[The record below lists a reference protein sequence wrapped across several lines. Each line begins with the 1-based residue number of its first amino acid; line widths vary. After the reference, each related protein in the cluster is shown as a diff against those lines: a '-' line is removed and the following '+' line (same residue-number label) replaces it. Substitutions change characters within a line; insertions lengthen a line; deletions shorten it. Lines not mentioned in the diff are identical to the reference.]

1 MILSCNHISKSYGV
15 DTILD
20 DCSFFVNDGEKAAIV
35 GNNGAGKST
44 IMKIIMGELSADN
57 GTITLG
63 KNKTIGYLAQYQDL
77 ASHNSIYDEVK
88 SVKADI
94 INMEKK
100 LVEYEKAMSG
110 VSGDEL
116 HKLMENYT
124 NLEHRFQLLNGYS
137 YKSEIEGVIK
147 GLGFTEDDFNREVG
161 TLSGGQKTRVALCK
175 LLLEKPDIIMLDEPT
190 NHLDLT
196 SIKWLETYLSNYNG
210 AVLIIAHDR
219 YFLDKIVTKVIEIEN
234 THCHVYDGN
243 YSDFSVKKKQLR
255 QAQLNLYLKQQSE
268 IKHQEEVIA
277 KLRSYKQEKFYKRA
291 ESREKALANM
301 ERIDKPEELKDGMNI
316 KLEPDCISGNDVL
329 TVEGLSKS
337 FDNLHLFSDIS
348 FEIKRGEHVALIGDN
363 GTGKTTIL
371 KIINDIISADAG
383 TVKLGTNVH
392 IGYYDQEHHNL
403 EDSNTLFEEIANAYP
418 DMTNTKIRNTLAAFM
433 FTGDDVFK
441 LVKDLSGG
449 EKGRL
454 SLAKLMLSEANLII
468 LDEPTNHLD
477 LNAIEWLEKILK
489 DYKKAFI
496 LISHD
501 VYFLDNVVNRIF
513 EIEGKTLKTYN
524 GNYTDFTIQK
534 EAYLSGAVKAF
545 DKEQDKLR
553 KMEEFIRRYKAGV
566 KSKQARG
573 REKIL
578 NRMEKMENPV
588 ITTKKIKLK
597 FETDTTSVDLVLRI
611 KDLAKSF
618 DGKEIFSNLNLD
630 IYRGD
635 RIGVI
640 GKNGVGKSTLLKIIN
655 GMEKQSKGEFK
666 IGDRVKIGY
675 YDQNHQGLD
684 PKKTVLE
691 ELMYHFVLSEEE
703 ARNICGGFLFT
714 EDDVYKEI
722 SSLSGGEKARVA
734 FMKLMLEKPNFLIL
748 DEPTNHLDI
757 YSREILSESL
767 EDYTG
772 TILVVSH
779 DRNFLD
785 CVVNN
790 IYEVKKDGAE
800 LFKGDYNSYL
810 NQREEVKEK
819 DTKASLNFEE
829 QKRNKNRISSLEK
842 KILKAEADVE
852 KLEEKKS
859 AKEEE
864 YNKAGIENNVDKLIE
879 IQKELEELDM
889 EILSLMGEWEELE
902 NELKTLK
909 NTF

>member
-1 MILSCNHISKSYGV
+1 MALLQVNNLFMGFTGETLFKNISFSIDERDKIGMIGV
-15 DTILD
+15 
-20 DCSFFVNDGEKAAIV
+20 
-35 GNNGAGKST
+35 NGAGKST
-44 IMKIIMGELSADN
+44 LIKILLGLEYDEVDPETN
-57 GTITLG
+57 QRGTISKKGGL
-63 KNKTIGYLAQYQDL
+63 KIGYLSQHPDL
-77 ASHNSIYDEVK
+77 NPDNTVFE
-88 SVKADI
+88 
-94 INMEKK
+94 
-100 LVEYEKAMSG
+100 
-110 VSGDEL
+110 EL
-116 HKLMENYT
+116 MTVFSNVQNDYHRIQELNVILAE
-124 NLEHRFQLLNGYS
+124 NLEDFDKTMEELGTVTARYEQNEGYAIEYKVKQILNGLTLAES
-137 YKSEIEGVIK
+137 LWASKIS
-147 GLGFTEDDFNREVG
+147 D
-161 TLSGGQKTRVALCK
+161 LSGGQLSRVALGK
-175 LLLEKPDIIMLDEPT
+175 ILLEEP
-190 NHLDLT
+190 
-196 SIKWLETYLSNYNG
+196 
-210 AVLIIAHDR
+210 
-219 YFLDKIVTKVIEIEN
+219 
-234 THCHVYDGN
+234 
-243 YSDFSVKKKQLR
+243 
-255 QAQLNLYLKQQSE
+255 
-268 IKHQEEVIA
+268 
-277 KLRSYKQEKFYKRA
+277 
-291 ESREKALANM
+291 
-301 ERIDKPEELKDGMNI
+301 EL
-316 KLEPDCISGNDVL
+316 L
-329 TVEGLSKS
+329 
-337 FDNLHLFSDIS
+337 
-348 FEIKRGEHVALIGDN
+348 
-363 GTGKTTIL
+363 
-371 KIINDIISADAG
+371 
-383 TVKLGTNVH
+383 
-392 IGYYDQEHHNL
+392 
-403 EDSNTLFEEIANAYP
+403 
-418 DMTNTKIRNTLAAFM
+418 
-433 FTGDDVFK
+433 
-441 LVKDLSGG
+441 
-449 EKGRL
+449 
-454 SLAKLMLSEANLII
+454 I

-477 LNAIEWLEKILK
+477 LNAIEWLERILK

-501 VYFLDNVVNRIF
+501 VYFLDNVVNRVF

-578 NRMEKMENPV
+578 NRMDKMENPV

-635 RIGVI
+635 RVGVI

-655 GMEKQSKGEFK
+655 GMEKQSKGDFK
-666 IGDRVKIGY
+666 VGDRVKIGY
-675 YDQNHQGLD
+675 YDQNHQGLN
-684 PKKTVLE
+684 PKRTVLE

-767 EDYTG
+767 EEYTG

-790 IYEVKKDGAE
+790 IYEVKKDGAV

-819 DTKASLNFEE
+819 DVKASLNFEE
-829 QKRNKNRISSLEK
+829 QKKNKNRISSLEK
-842 KILKAEADVE
+842 KIIKAEADVE

-864 YNKAGIENNVDKLIE
+864 YNKAGIENNVDKLMD

-889 EILSLMGEWEELE
+889 EILSLMEEWENLE

>member
-1 MILSCNHISKSYGV
+1 MALLQVNNLFMGFTGETLFKNISFSIDERDKIGMIGV
-15 DTILD
+15 
-20 DCSFFVNDGEKAAIV
+20 
-35 GNNGAGKST
+35 NGAGKST
-44 IMKIIMGELSADN
+44 LIKILLGLEYDEVDPETN
-57 GTITLG
+57 QRGTISKKGGL
-63 KNKTIGYLAQYQDL
+63 KIGYLSQHPDL
-77 ASHNSIYDEVK
+77 NPDNTVFE
-88 SVKADI
+88 
-94 INMEKK
+94 
-100 LVEYEKAMSG
+100 
-110 VSGDEL
+110 EL
-116 HKLMENYT
+116 MTVFSNVQNDYHRIQELNVILAE
-124 NLEHRFQLLNGYS
+124 NLEDFDKTMEELGTVTARYEQNEGYAIEYKVKQILNGLTLAES
-137 YKSEIEGVIK
+137 LWASKIS
-147 GLGFTEDDFNREVG
+147 D
-161 TLSGGQKTRVALCK
+161 LSGGQLSRVALGK
-175 LLLEKPDIIMLDEPT
+175 ILLEEP
-190 NHLDLT
+190 
-196 SIKWLETYLSNYNG
+196 
-210 AVLIIAHDR
+210 
-219 YFLDKIVTKVIEIEN
+219 
-234 THCHVYDGN
+234 
-243 YSDFSVKKKQLR
+243 
-255 QAQLNLYLKQQSE
+255 
-268 IKHQEEVIA
+268 
-277 KLRSYKQEKFYKRA
+277 
-291 ESREKALANM
+291 
-301 ERIDKPEELKDGMNI
+301 EL
-316 KLEPDCISGNDVL
+316 L
-329 TVEGLSKS
+329 
-337 FDNLHLFSDIS
+337 
-348 FEIKRGEHVALIGDN
+348 
-363 GTGKTTIL
+363 
-371 KIINDIISADAG
+371 
-383 TVKLGTNVH
+383 
-392 IGYYDQEHHNL
+392 
-403 EDSNTLFEEIANAYP
+403 
-418 DMTNTKIRNTLAAFM
+418 
-433 FTGDDVFK
+433 
-441 LVKDLSGG
+441 
-449 EKGRL
+449 
-454 SLAKLMLSEANLII
+454 I

-477 LNAIEWLEKILK
+477 LNAIEWLERILK

-501 VYFLDNVVNRIF
+501 VYFLDNVVNRVF

-578 NRMEKMENPV
+578 NRMDKMENPV

-655 GMEKQSKGEFK
+655 GMEKQSKGDFK
-666 IGDRVKIGY
+666 VGDRVKIGY
-675 YDQNHQGLD
+675 YDQNHQGLN
-684 PKKTVLE
+684 PKRTVLE

-767 EDYTG
+767 EEYTG

-790 IYEVKKDGAE
+790 IYEVKKDGAV

-819 DTKASLNFEE
+819 DVKASLNFEE
-829 QKRNKNRISSLEK
+829 QKKNKNRISSLEK
-842 KILKAEADVE
+842 KIIKAEADVE

-859 AKEEE
+859 VKEEE
-864 YNKAGIENNVDKLIE
+864 YNKAGIENNVDKLMD

-889 EILSLMGEWEELE
+889 EILSLMEEWENLE

>member
-1 MILSCNHISKSYGV
+1 MALLQVNNLFMGFTGETLFKNISFSIDERDKIGMIGV
-15 DTILD
+15 
-20 DCSFFVNDGEKAAIV
+20 
-35 GNNGAGKST
+35 NGAGKST
-44 IMKIIMGELSADN
+44 LIKILLGLEYDEVDPETN
-57 GTITLG
+57 QRGTISKKGGL
-63 KNKTIGYLAQYQDL
+63 KIGYLSQHPDL
-77 ASHNSIYDEVK
+77 NPDNTVFE
-88 SVKADI
+88 
-94 INMEKK
+94 
-100 LVEYEKAMSG
+100 
-110 VSGDEL
+110 EL
-116 HKLMENYT
+116 MTVFSNVQNDYHRIQELNVILAE
-124 NLEHRFQLLNGYS
+124 NLEDFDKTMEELGTVTARYEQNEGYAIEYKVKQILNGLTLAES
-137 YKSEIEGVIK
+137 LWASKIS
-147 GLGFTEDDFNREVG
+147 D
-161 TLSGGQKTRVALCK
+161 LSGGQLSRVALGK
-175 LLLEKPDIIMLDEPT
+175 ILLEEP
-190 NHLDLT
+190 
-196 SIKWLETYLSNYNG
+196 
-210 AVLIIAHDR
+210 
-219 YFLDKIVTKVIEIEN
+219 
-234 THCHVYDGN
+234 
-243 YSDFSVKKKQLR
+243 
-255 QAQLNLYLKQQSE
+255 
-268 IKHQEEVIA
+268 
-277 KLRSYKQEKFYKRA
+277 
-291 ESREKALANM
+291 
-301 ERIDKPEELKDGMNI
+301 EL
-316 KLEPDCISGNDVL
+316 L
-329 TVEGLSKS
+329 
-337 FDNLHLFSDIS
+337 
-348 FEIKRGEHVALIGDN
+348 
-363 GTGKTTIL
+363 
-371 KIINDIISADAG
+371 
-383 TVKLGTNVH
+383 
-392 IGYYDQEHHNL
+392 
-403 EDSNTLFEEIANAYP
+403 
-418 DMTNTKIRNTLAAFM
+418 
-433 FTGDDVFK
+433 
-441 LVKDLSGG
+441 
-449 EKGRL
+449 
-454 SLAKLMLSEANLII
+454 I

-477 LNAIEWLEKILK
+477 LNAIEWLERILK

-501 VYFLDNVVNRIF
+501 VYFLDNVVNRVF

-578 NRMEKMENPV
+578 NRMDKMENPV

-655 GMEKQSKGEFK
+655 GMEKQSKGDFK

-675 YDQNHQGLD
+675 YDQNHQGLN
-684 PKKTVLE
+684 PKRTVLE

-767 EDYTG
+767 EEYTG

-790 IYEVKKDGAE
+790 IYEVKKDGAV

-819 DTKASLNFEE
+819 DIKASLNFEE
-829 QKRNKNRISSLEK
+829 QKKNKNRISSLEK
-842 KILKAEADVE
+842 KIIKAEADVE

-859 AKEEE
+859 SKEEE
-864 YNKAGIENNVDKLIE
+864 YNKAGIENNVDKLMD

-889 EILSLMGEWEELE
+889 EILSLMEEWETLE

>member
-1 MILSCNHISKSYGV
+1 MALLQVNNLFMGFTGETLFKNISFSIDEKDKIGMIGV
-15 DTILD
+15 
-20 DCSFFVNDGEKAAIV
+20 
-35 GNNGAGKST
+35 NGAGKST
-44 IMKIIMGELSADN
+44 LIKILLGLEYDEVDPETN
-57 GTITLG
+57 QRGTISKKGGL
-63 KNKTIGYLAQYQDL
+63 KIGYLSQHPNLNHDNTVFEELMTVFSNVQNDYHRIQELNIIL
-77 ASHNSIYDEVK
+77 AENLDDFDKTMEELGTVTARYEQNEGYAIEYKVK
-88 SVKADI
+88 QI
-94 INMEKK
+94 
-100 LVEYEKAMSG
+100 
-110 VSGDEL
+110 
-116 HKLMENYT
+116 
-124 NLEHRFQLLNGYS
+124 LNGLS
-137 YKSEIEGVIK
+137 LAESLWSSKIS
-147 GLGFTEDDFNREVG
+147 D
-161 TLSGGQKTRVALCK
+161 LSGGQLSRVALGK
-175 LLLEKPDIIMLDEPT
+175 ILLEEP
-190 NHLDLT
+190 
-196 SIKWLETYLSNYNG
+196 
-210 AVLIIAHDR
+210 
-219 YFLDKIVTKVIEIEN
+219 
-234 THCHVYDGN
+234 
-243 YSDFSVKKKQLR
+243 
-255 QAQLNLYLKQQSE
+255 
-268 IKHQEEVIA
+268 
-277 KLRSYKQEKFYKRA
+277 
-291 ESREKALANM
+291 
-301 ERIDKPEELKDGMNI
+301 EL
-316 KLEPDCISGNDVL
+316 L
-329 TVEGLSKS
+329 
-337 FDNLHLFSDIS
+337 
-348 FEIKRGEHVALIGDN
+348 
-363 GTGKTTIL
+363 
-371 KIINDIISADAG
+371 
-383 TVKLGTNVH
+383 
-392 IGYYDQEHHNL
+392 
-403 EDSNTLFEEIANAYP
+403 
-418 DMTNTKIRNTLAAFM
+418 
-433 FTGDDVFK
+433 
-441 LVKDLSGG
+441 
-449 EKGRL
+449 
-454 SLAKLMLSEANLII
+454 I

-578 NRMEKMENPV
+578 NRMDKMENPV

-635 RIGVI
+635 RVGVI

-655 GMEKQSKGEFK
+655 GMEKQSKGDFK

-785 CVVNN
+785 YVVNN
-790 IYEVKKDGAE
+790 IYEIKKDGAE

-819 DTKASLNFEE
+819 DVKASLNFEE
-829 QKRNKNRISSLEK
+829 QKKNKNRISSLEK
-842 KILKAEADVE
+842 KIIKAESDVE

-864 YNKAGIENNVDKLIE
+864 YNKAGIENNVDKLME

-889 EILSLMGEWEELE
+889 EILSLMEEWEELE